1 MIINQP
7 SFFLNE
13 MGAFQTCMHNSGTLT
28 AGFVDVPDVHDL
40 EVKLL
45 SANDNSLSLEVE
57 DNETSAL
64 WCPKGWDF
72 GFWERADFRR

>member
-1 MIINQP
+1 
-7 SFFLNE
+7 
-13 MGAFQTCMHNSGTLT
+13 MHANLPNLDRTDSLM
-28 AGFVDVPDVHDL
+28 VPDVPDVHDL

-45 SANDNSLSLEVE
+45 SANDNSLSLEIE

-72 GFWERADFRR
+72 GFWETGDFLR

>member
-1 MIINQP
+1 MSI
-7 SFFLNE
+7 
-13 MGAFQTCMHNSGTLT
+13 
-28 AGFVDVPDVHDL
+28 VHDL

-45 SANDNSLSLEVE
+45 SANDNSLSLEIE

-72 GFWERADFRR
+72 WFLGKGGFPAVNFMGGQVKVLAV